1 MSLKAAV
8 VAMKAVA
15 LVVGFLAVWELA
27 SVLFGSTSKSGI
39 NTVPSPSEAFSAFPE
54 LSAYWSGGF
63 GIEVEPLTSPENVE
77 NGFLALAQN
86 GLATI
91 SRLLIGVA
99 IGLLLGVGL
108 GVLVTWSRPLS
119 EGVAPLAHFARMMPL
134 LAMLPL
140 FGLWF
145 GATSLTVIVFVA
157 FSVFTVL
164 FVVTINAIENVPRY
178 YSDYAR
184 SLGSGAGRL
193 RLSVILPA
201 ALPEIR
207 AGLLLAMGFAWSA
220 AIAGEFLGQ
229 ETGLGRIIQRAGYFS
244 QTDLL
249 ALMGLLTVIAAGL
262 TFILVSLALNWATRW
277 VEE

>member
-1 MSLKAAV
+1 MSRRALLAALKG
-8 VAMKAVA
+8 
-15 LVVGFLAVWELA
+15 LGLTLGFLVIWQLA
-27 SVLFGSTSKSGI
+27 SMLLGSTSKSGI
-39 NTVPSPSEAFSAFPE
+39 NTVPSPKEAIDAFPE
-54 LSAYWSGGF
+54 LSAYWTGAF
-63 GIEVEPLTSPENVE
+63 GIEGPSLTTPNSVE

-99 IGLLLGVGL
+99 IGMVLGIGL
-108 GVLVTWSRPLS
+108 GTVISWNRTLR
-119 EGVAPLAHFARMMPL
+119 EAFAPIAHFARMMPL

-145 GATSLTVIVFVA
+145 GSTSLSVIVFVA

-178 YSDYAR
+178 YSDYAH
-184 SLGSGAGRL
+184 SLGSGDARL
-193 RLSVILPA
+193 QLSVILPA

-207 AGLLLAMGFAWSA
+207 GGILLAMGFAWSA
-220 AIAGEFLGQ
+220 VIAGEFLGQ
-229 ETGLGRIIQRAGYFS
+229 QTGLGRIIQRAGYFS

-249 ALMGLLTVIAAGL
+249 ALMAVLTVILAGL
-262 TFILVSLALNWATRW
+262 TFVLGSLALSWATRW

>member
-1 MSLKAAV
+1 MSRRTLLGALKGFGL
-8 VAMKAVA
+8 M
-15 LVVGFLAVWELA
+15 VGFLVIWQLA
-27 SVLFGSTSKSGI
+27 SMLLGSTSKSGI
-39 NTVPSPSEAFSAFPE
+39 NTVPSPKEAIDAFPE
-54 LSAYWSGGF
+54 LSAYWTGAF
-63 GIEVEPLTSPENVE
+63 GIEGPSLTTPNSVE

-99 IGLLLGVGL
+99 IGMVLGVGL
-108 GVLVTWSRPLS
+108 GTVISWNRTLR
-119 EGVAPLAHFARMMPL
+119 EAIAPIAHFARMMPL

-145 GATSLTVIVFVA
+145 GSTSLSVIVFVA

-164 FVVTINAIENVPRY
+164 FVVTVNAIENVPRY
-178 YSDYAR
+178 YSDYAH
-184 SLGSGAGRL
+184 SLGSGDARL
-193 RLSVILPA
+193 QLSVILPA

-207 AGLLLAMGFAWSA
+207 GGILLAMGFAWSA
-220 AIAGEFLGQ
+220 VIAGEFLGQ
-229 ETGLGRIIQRAGYFS
+229 QTGLGRIIQRAGYFS

-249 ALMGLLTVIAAGL
+249 ALMAVLTVILAGL
-262 TFILVSLALNWATRW
+262 TFVLGSLALSWATRW